1 MKQEANKESSEKSHQ
16 NFPWAVLILCLAI
29 IILAGIP
36 FAFLTSTGK
45 TIKDIIV
52 DFGKPTTTINV
63 NIKSYIPEVI
73 GTKGDVLELAVSK
86 EKEEFKREV
95 GKKIAWEK
103 INLGTTVSEIKLDA
117 TFRYYLQLSDP
128 WRLAVKGNVCK
139 VLAPRIRPTLPV
151 AFDTSSMEK
160 RTSSG
165 WARFNKDETLAELE
179 KSISTALEE
188 RASDPQHMKL
198 AREECRRSVGEF
210 VRNFLINKDYWRADG
225 INAIVVVFPDETS
238 IESLEELERY
248 VSEPIQRLN

>member
-1 MKQEANKESSEKSHQ
+1 MKQEANKETSEESHQ
-16 NFPWAVLILCLAI
+16 RFPWTVLILCLTV
-29 IILAGIP
+29 IILAGIA
-36 FAFLTSTGK
+36 FAFFTNIGGK
-45 TIKDIIV
+45 IKDTVV
-52 DFGKPTTTINV
+52 DFGKPITTINV
-63 NIKSYIPEVI
+63 NINSYIPEVI
-73 GTKGDVLELAVSK
+73 GTKGDVLELAFSK

-95 GKKIAWEK
+95 VKKILWEK
-103 INLGTTVSEIKLDA
+103 IYLGTTVSEIKLDA

-128 WRLAVKGNVCK
+128 WRLAVKDNVCK

-160 RTSSG
+160 KTSTG
-165 WARFNKDETLAELE
+165 WARFDKDQTLAELE
-179 KSISTALEE
+179 KSISSALEE
-188 RASDPQHMKL
+188 RASDPKHMKL

-210 VRNFLINKDYWRADG
+210 VRNFLIKKDYWRADG